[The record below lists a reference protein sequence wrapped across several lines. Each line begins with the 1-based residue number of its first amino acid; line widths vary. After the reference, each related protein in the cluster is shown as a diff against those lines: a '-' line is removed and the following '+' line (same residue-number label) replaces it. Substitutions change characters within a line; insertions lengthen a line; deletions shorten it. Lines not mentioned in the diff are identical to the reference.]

1 MSNENDD
8 LNPHALDDAA
18 KQALLAE
25 LDKEDGGEA
34 VAAAAEEDAG
44 GAAAAEVAGVQE
56 PADAAGQ
63 PEPGQQ
69 DSGQVEGD
77 GNADGA
83 AAETGAEGEGQSPGE
98 GKINLEDLQRQINGL
113 KNALIEERN
122 KNKQFKSLDLP
133 QAPKDFAAEKKALR
147 EKWDAGE
154 METEAYQEQR
164 DAITLEQARFESAL
178 TFAQLQQK
186 SALEQAQQS
195 WAERVTT
202 WEKEHEDFLSNP
214 LRRKAVNDL
223 MDEFDRDPNNRLS
236 DDDLLRRVQETAFEA
251 FNWTPKVP
259 HEKLPQEAGN
269 AQLQRQVAAARAA
282 SAASSVPP
290 PMTTGAGSA
299 SEAGKI
305 KLDELVENPSKLSG
319 HRSAIDAILGDE
331 A

>member
-34 VAAAAEEDAG
+34 VAASAEEDAG

-69 DSGQVEGD
+69 DPGQVEGD

-83 AAETGAEGEGQSPGE
+83 AVETGAEGEGQASGE

-122 KNKQFKSLDLP
+122 KNKQFKSFDLP
-133 QAPKDFAAEKKALR
+133 SAPKDFAAEKKALR

-195 WAERVTT
+195 WSERVTT